1 MLLKPSPGVAV
12 LFIPNYKEVAMKETF
27 NQRYKLVY
35 QLAELQGEAF
45 AEAVSE
51 SFDDLD
57 SLGEFVDTLFYMHS
71 ITGDE
76 QFAVFLGM
84 MYEIMGCEMP
94 EEINCQIVMEQRPSI
109 FYSCFLTSFLTEVLN
124 QVGGDFSCPAM

>member
-1 MLLKPSPGVAV
+1 
-12 LFIPNYKEVAMKETF
+12 MKETF
-27 NQRYKLVY
+27 NQRYKQVY
-35 QLAELQGEAF
+35 QLAEQQGEAF

-71 ITGDE
+71 ITDDE

-84 MYEIMGCEMP
+84 MYEIMGSQMP
-94 EEINCQIVMEQRPSI
+94 ADIACHIVNTQRPSI
-109 FYSCFLTSFLTEVLN
+109 FYSCFLSAFLTGILT
-124 QVGGDFSCPAM
+124 QVGGDLTCPAM